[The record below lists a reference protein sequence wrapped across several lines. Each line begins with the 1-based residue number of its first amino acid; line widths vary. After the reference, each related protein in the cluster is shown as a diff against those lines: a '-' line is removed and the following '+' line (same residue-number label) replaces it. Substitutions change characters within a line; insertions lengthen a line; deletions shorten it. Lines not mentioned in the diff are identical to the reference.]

1 MEHFNITENI
11 SPSKISASEGDA
23 ERERKE
29 KLELVDKSML
39 WQDAC
44 KELGQRS
51 TQKEITCFLLMT

>member
-23 ERERKE
+23 GRERKE

-44 KELGQRS
+44 KELSQRS